1 MTPDPRLVSAPRAP
15 IDRPDAL
22 LMTVLCLCWALQQIA
37 VKWAAPDM
45 APVAQIGWRSALA
58 ALLVVGFMAWRREPL
73 NWRRNGRA
81 GALVGLLFGVEFLLV
96 AEALVRTSAA
106 HTVVFLYTAPL
117 FAALGLHL
125 RVRAERLRPLQ
136 WVGMGLAFAGI
147 ALAFGRAPA
156 AGTSLLGDALAL
168 AAGLAWGLTTVGV
181 RGSRLADAAASEVLL
196 YQLVGAAVLLLAA
209 GAWTGQ
215 MDYRP
220 TPVLAASLAFQAVVV
235 AFVSYLV
242 WFWLL
247 TKYVASALGAFSFLT
262 PVLGVGL
269 GAVLLNEPLEPAFL
283 GGAVLVL
290 AGVAVV
296 SLNPAKA
303 DG

>member
-1 MTPDPRLVSAPRAP
+1 MNPARAPRSP
-15 IDRPDAL
+15 IDRPAAL
-22 LMTVLCLCWALQQIA
+22 LMTLLCLCWALQQIA
-37 VKWAAPDM
+37 VKWAAADM

-58 ALLVVGFMAWRREPL
+58 AVLVVGFMAWQREPL
-73 NWRRNGRA
+73 QWRRNGRA
-81 GALVGLLFGVEFLLV
+81 GALVGLLFGLEFWLV
-96 AEALVRTSAA
+96 AEALVHTSAS

-125 RVRAERLRPLQ
+125 RVRAERLRALQ
-136 WVGMGLAFAGI
+136 WAGMALAFGGL
-147 ALAFGRAPA
+147 ALAFGRSPTE
-156 AGTSLLGDALAL
+156 GTSLLGDAYAL
-168 AAGLAWGLTTVGV
+168 AAGLAWGLTTVVV
-181 RGSRLADAAASEVLL
+181 RGSRLADAAASEALL
-196 YQLVGAAVLLLAA
+196 YQLVGAALLLLAA
-209 GAWTGQ
+209 AALTGQ
-215 MDYRP
+215 LAYRP

-235 AFVSYLV
+235 AFISYLV

-269 GAVLLNEPLEPAFL
+269 GALLLNEPLEPVFV

-296 SLNPAKA
+296 SWSPAQGA
-303 DG
+303 SGLDR

>member
-1 MTPDPRLVSAPRAP
+1 
-15 IDRPDAL
+15 
-22 LMTVLCLCWALQQIA
+22 
-37 VKWAAPDM
+37 
-45 APVAQIGWRSALA
+45 
-58 ALLVVGFMAWRREPL
+58 
-73 NWRRNGRA
+73 
-81 GALVGLLFGVEFLLV
+81 
-96 AEALVRTSAA
+96 
-106 HTVVFLYTAPL
+106 
-117 FAALGLHL
+117 
-125 RVRAERLRPLQ
+125 
-136 WVGMGLAFAGI
+136 MGLAFAGI
-147 ALAFGRAPA
+147 ALAFGRSPA

-196 YQLVGAAVLLLAA
+196 YQLVGAALLLLAA

-215 MDYRP
+215 LDYRP

-269 GAVLLNEPLEPAFL
+269 GALLLNEPLEPAFL

>member
-1 MTPDPRLVSAPRAP
+1 MTG
-15 IDRPDAL
+15 
-22 LMTVLCLCWALQQIA
+22 LCLCWALQQIA
-37 VKWAAPDM
+37 VKWAAADM
-45 APVAQIGWRSALA
+45 APVAQIGWRSAVAA
-58 ALLVVGFMAWRREPL
+58 ALVVAFMAWRQEPL
-73 NWRRNGRA
+73 QWQRNGRA

-136 WVGMGLAFAGI
+136 WAGMALAFAGI
-147 ALAFGRAPA
+147 ALAFGRAPV
-156 AGTSLLGDALAL
+156 AGTSLLGDACAL

-209 GAWTGQ
+209 AALTGQ
-215 MDYRP
+215 WAYRP
-220 TPVLAASLAFQAVVV
+220 TPTLAASLLFQAVVV
-235 AFVSYLV
+235 AFISYLA

-247 TKYVASALGAFSFLT
+247 RRYVASALGAFSFLT
-262 PVLGVGL
+262 PVFGVGL
-269 GAVLLNEPLEPAFL
+269 GALLLDEPLEPAFV

-296 SLNPAKA
+296 SLNPLRRQA
-303 DG
+303 